1 MAKTIAVNPQ
11 KVSLEEEESM
21 KVTLR
26 MLLFLAV
33 VGATMQSFNL
43 PLPPT
48 PVPGVQSFNLPLPPT
63 PVPGV
68 QQSNLPLPPTP
79 VPGAQLG

>member
-1 MAKTIAVNPQ
+1 
-11 KVSLEEEESM
+11 M

-33 VGATMQSFNL
+33 AGATM
-43 PLPPT
+43 
-48 PVPGVQSFNLPLPPT
+48 QSFNLPLPPT